1 MPRHLRMIAPAAIV
15 AVLTPFA
22 VTTFPLGPATAADC
36 IAAPNSAAPE
46 GSHWYYRTDR
56 EKRRKC
62 WYIAREDRTVRQTV
76 RRSVAQV
83 EPPRTARAQETPPPA
98 TSPAPTARAQATPA
112 ATSGPTPPAT
122 SAAPRLADATD
133 GPLPLQQVEAPASA
147 WPTSPAVAPN
157 SPVLAFRSID
167 PLQPAETNAA
177 DATATS
183 EPAPDIATSEPAP
196 DTATSAPAPN
206 EDATTGANAD
216 ARDDALPAEDLEDA
230 AATAMTF
237 TPMRKLVLL
246 LCGLAVIGAF
256 LYEITQLRERR
267 RQARLD
273 RFHLQ
278 RRRLNRDGGSREP
291 RERVA
296 APTDGLRPPPPWAR
310 LRPDPRS
317 DDEPTLR
324 RMTRGEER
332 PALSGEPAA

>member
-15 AVLTPFA
+15 AVLAPFA

-62 WYIAREDRTVRQTV
+62 WYIAREDRTVRHTA
-76 RRSVAQV
+76 RRSVAQA
-83 EPPRTARAQETPPPA
+83 EPPVTARAQEAPPPA
-98 TSPAPTARAQATPA
+98 TSPATTARAQATPA
-112 ATSGPTPPAT
+112 AR
-122 SAAPRLADATD
+122 SAAPRVADATD
-133 GPLPLQQVEAPASA
+133 GPLPLQQVEAPTSA

-183 EPAPDIATSEPAP
+183 E
-196 DTATSAPAPN
+196 PAPN

-256 LYEITQLRERR
+256 LYEIRQLRERR

-278 RRRLNRDGGSREP
+278 RRRVNRNEGPREP

-332 PALSGEPAA
+332 PALSDEPAA

>member
-1 MPRHLRMIAPAAIV
+1 V
-15 AVLTPFA
+15 
-22 VTTFPLGPATAADC
+22 
-36 IAAPNSAAPE
+36 
-46 GSHWYYRTDR
+46 
-56 EKRRKC
+56 
-62 WYIAREDRTVRQTV
+62 
-76 RRSVAQV
+76 
-83 EPPRTARAQETPPPA
+83 TARAQETPPPA

-112 ATSGPTPPAT
+112 AR
-122 SAAPRLADATD
+122 SAAPRVADATD
-133 GPLPLQQVEAPASA
+133 GLLPLQQVESPTSA
-147 WPTSPAVAPN
+147 WPTNPAVAPN

-256 LYEITQLRERR
+256 LYEIRQLRERR

-317 DDEPTLR
+317 GDEPTLR
-324 RMTRGEER
+324 RMMRGEER
-332 PALSGEPAA
+332 PALSDEPAA

>member
-15 AVLTPFA
+15 AVLAPFA

-62 WYIAREDRTVRQTV
+62 WYIAREDRTVRHTA
-76 RRSVAQV
+76 RRSVAQA
-83 EPPRTARAQETPPPA
+83 EPPLTARAQETPPPA

-112 ATSGPTPPAT
+112 AR
-122 SAAPRLADATD
+122 SASPLVADATD
-133 GPLPLQQVEAPASA
+133 GPLPLQQAEAPTSA

-183 EPAPDIATSEPAP
+183 EPAPDMATSE
-196 DTATSAPAPN
+196 PAPN

-216 ARDDALPAEDLEDA
+216 TRDDALLAEDLEDA
-230 AATAMTF
+230 AATATTF

-256 LYEITQLRERR
+256 LYEIRQLRERR

-278 RRRLNRDGGSREP
+278 RRRVNRNEGLREP

-332 PALSGEPAA
+332 PALSDEPAA